1 MTGGNDEFHA
11 ALIHELKNNLGLLS
25 MTLDAIADTGDATAD
40 AALDAAR
47 MQCQGVIERLQQ
59 ALLVYK
65 ANQGRLLPSID
76 AHSPHDLVD
85 GIARRT
91 EGLARGRVRVVT
103 EVAAGVPPIG
113 FFDRDLVE
121 MALINAI
128 HNSLVYA
135 RTDIRIEAAMRD
147 GCLAFSV
154 RDDSEGYPAH
164 ILASLADGTPYRA
177 RGTGLGLQFARL
189 IAEAHENRGRRGALR
204 LANDGGAV
212 FTLIVP

>member
-1 MTGGNDEFHA
+1 MSGDNSDFYA

-25 MTLDAIADTGDATAD
+25 MTLDTIPDTGDATRD

-47 MQCQGVIERLQQ
+47 MQCQGVVERLQQ

-65 ANQGRLLPSID
+65 ANQGRLIPTID
-76 AHSPHDLVD
+76 AYSPHDLVD
-85 GIARRT
+85 ELTRRA
-91 EGLARGRVRVVT
+91 EGLAHGRVQVVS
-103 EVAAGVPPIG
+103 EVAADVPPIG

-121 MALINAI
+121 MALINAV

-135 RTDIRIEAAMRD
+135 RSGIRIEAGMQD
-147 GCLAFSV
+147 GCLEFSV
-154 RDDSEGYPAH
+154 RDDSEGFPAH

-189 IAEAHENRGRRGALR
+189 IAEAHENRGRHGALR

-212 FTLIVP
+212 FSLIVP

>member
-1 MTGGNDEFHA
+1 MSGDNNDFYA

-25 MTLDAIADTGDATAD
+25 MTLDTIPETGDAARD
-40 AALDAAR
+40 AGVDAAR
-47 MQCQGVIERLQQ
+47 LQCQGVVERLQQ

-65 ANQGRLLPSID
+65 ANQGRLVPTID
-76 AHSPHDLVD
+76 AYSPHDLVEE
-85 GIARRT
+85 IARRA
-91 EGLARGRVRVVT
+91 EGLSHGRIRIDT
-103 EVAAGVPPIG
+103 EIAADVPPVA

-135 RTDIRIEAAMRD
+135 RSAIRMEAGMQD
-147 GCLAFSV
+147 SCLALCV
-154 RDDSEGYPAH
+154 RDDSEGFPAH

-189 IAEAHENRGRRGALR
+189 IAEVHENRGHRGELR

-212 FTLIVP
+212 FTLVVP

>member
-1 MTGGNDEFHA
+1 MNGDNDDFYA

-25 MTLDAIADTGDATAD
+25 MTLDAIPETGDTSRDTAV
-40 AALDAAR
+40 DAAR
-47 MQCQGVIERLQQ
+47 LQCQGVVERLQQ

-65 ANQGRLLPSID
+65 AKQGRLTPVID
-76 AHSPHDLVD
+76 AYSPHDLVEEVNKR
-85 GIARRT
+85 AETLSHRRIQV
-91 EGLARGRVRVVT
+91 AA
-103 EVAAGVPPIG
+103 EVAADVPPIG
-113 FFDRDLVE
+113 FFDRDLIE

-135 RTDIRIEAAMRD
+135 HSAIRIEAGMQD

-154 RDDSEGYPAH
+154 RDDSEGFPAH

-212 FTLIVP
+212 FSLIVP